1 MYDGDGGTQGIAHLV
16 LVVFVSVVVVS
27 SVTELVVSGS
37 IEVSVYD
44 GGSHGSTQRDFMSH
58 YVSLVSVTTV
68 EVKVS
73 V

>member
-44 GGSHGSTQRDFMSH
+44 GGSHGSAQRDLLPH
-58 YVSLVSVTTV
+58 WVSVVSVLAV
-68 EVKVS
+68 EVGVL